1 MPLLKS
7 LKSIIHAGIYW
18 LFENATTCMAI
29 FHIGIYGVIS
39 YSATG
44 AV

>member
-18 LFENATTCMAI
+18 LTENATTCMVI
-29 FHIGIYGVIS
+29 FHTGIYGTI
-39 YSATG
+39 YSATV
-44 AV
+44 AA